1 MEEHFEKVALR
12 KERPVVKALSWLV
25 TAVCL
30 LWLGWM
36 GRALVPQAPAGAAGM
51 PPAMA
56 AMMGAAGAPPLVATA
71 EVREEAVNPPFTYIG
86 RVEPIQDVSVRA
98 QIDGYVQSVH
108 FTEGAL
114 IKAGEPLFTI
124 DPERYEARVAVR
136 KAEIGQTEAALDRAV
151 RYLKRL
157 ESSDK
162 RAITQKDLDTA
173 RSDVAQGE
181 AAVKQ
186 AQANLRLAEIDLKH
200 TRIIAPITGRIG
212 RTVAHVGDY
221 VAPSLGNLVRIVQ
234 VDPIRVA
241 FSVTDKEYL
250 AMREKLSGD
259 ALPEALRFRLR
270 LPTGTVLGL
279 NGARDFEDNTMSL
292 DTATL
297 SVRARFSNQQG
308 LLIPD
313 GYVTVLLDLVN
324 PPRGLSVPQQALVTD
339 QAGDLVYVVGA
350 DGTAQ
355 ARRVKTGALTD
366 GWVAIVSGVTLGERV
381 VVDGVQKV
389 IPGKPVRVAAG
400 DAEAPRK

>member
-1 MEEHFEKVALR
+1 MEEQIEKAVTR
-12 KERPVVKALSWLV
+12 KERPVVKALGWLV
-25 TAVCL
+25 TAACL

-36 GRALVPQAPAGAAGM
+36 ARALVPQAPAGAAGM
-51 PPAMA
+51 PSVA
-56 AMMGAAGAPPLVATA
+56 AMMGGAGAPPQVSVT
-71 EVREEAVNPPFTYIG
+71 EIREEAINPTFTYIG

-108 FTEGAL
+108 FTEGSL
-114 IKAGEPLFTI
+114 IKAGELLFTI

-136 KAEIGQTEAALDRAV
+136 KAEIGQAEAELDRAV

-157 ESSDK
+157 ETSDE

-200 TRIIAPITGRIG
+200 TRIIAPITGKIG

-221 VAPSLGNLVRIVQ
+221 VAPALGDLVRIVQ

-250 AMREKLSGD
+250 GMREKLVND
-259 ALPEALRFRLR
+259 ASQEALRFRLQ
-270 LPTGTVLGL
+270 LPTGTVMDLT
-279 NGARDFEDNTMSL
+279 GAQDFKDNAMSP

-297 SVRARFSNQQG
+297 SMRVRFDNQHD

-313 GYVTVLLDLVN
+313 GYVTVLVDLAN
-324 PPRGLSVPQQALVTD
+324 PPRGPSVPQQALVTD

-350 DGTAQ
+350 DGMAQ

-366 GWVAIVSGVTLGERV
+366 GWVAVVSGVEKGERV
-381 VVDGVQKV
+381 VVNGVQKV
-389 IPGKPVRVAAG
+389 VPGQLVQVVSG